1 MGEVRK
7 LQKKLRQIE
16 NLELKVSLTP
26 EEAVKVSKKEELRR
40 RLAELLLQLS
50 GPQQTQCI
58 VGEEEDKMKRQIDIR
73 AEHHPNSTPA
83 AKLPR
88 EDRQKKEDKSE
99 SRTEEDIKE
108 KEGGEQ
114 SQKLP
119 DPDAEFTSF
128 KASWEKAKFRLRTL
142 KGHSDIITCVAA
154 VDNLVISGSRDTTVK
169 VWHVPTAT
177 EQRNLGG
184 HSGGVTC
191 ISTPPAEHC
200 RKLASALHLSEKER
214 FIISG
219 STDCCVRIWT
229 LTSGQCVKSIYT
241 FNAVTS
247 LCFIAEW
254 EGYIVTGSDA
264 GKLQVWDWLSQENR
278 QSVNAHLDA
287 VTTLQSQGPLVFS
300 GSTDGSVCVWVV
312 CDRAA
317 DPLNQLHQWGS
328 EVTGCSRVDEVN
340 GSLRLSARG
349 DHVFLANGRS
359 SIRVLNWRTGTM
371 RRLTNHSS
379 TAGVTDCVNQIPGVL
394 IGSCS
399 DLASGDNTLN
409 LFSLPQCRY
418 LVSLTSSDVPRI
430 LCFAWWLTP
439 SGGHRWVTGGCE
451 LTVWEQLPGNVKKR
465 GDVNARRD
473 SRLDGLLAESDG
485 DSQEESEDDDEDEDS
500 TANDAPDA
508 EEVSGSSWLRCV
520 LQ

>member
-1 MGEVRK
+1 
-7 LQKKLRQIE
+7 
-16 NLELKVSLTP
+16 
-26 EEAVKVSKKEELRR
+26 
-40 RLAELLLQLS
+40 
-50 GPQQTQCI
+50 
-58 VGEEEDKMKRQIDIR
+58 MKRQVETGT
-73 AEHHPNSTPA
+73 EHHTDHTPA
-83 AKLPR
+83 VKLAR
-88 EDRQKKEDKSE
+88 EDHREKQDKGKSGA
-99 SRTEEDIKE
+99 EEEIKE
-108 KEGGEQ
+108 REGGGQ
-114 SQKLP
+114 SQRLP
-119 DPDAEFTSF
+119 DPDTEFSSL
-128 KASWEKAKFRLRTL
+128 KALWEKAKFRLRIL

-191 ISTPPAEHC
+191 VNTPPSEYC
-200 RKLASALHLSEKER
+200 RKLASALHLSETER
-214 FIISG
+214 FILSG

-229 LTSGQCVKSIYT
+229 LSSGQCVKSIYT

-264 GKLQVWDWLSQENR
+264 GKLQVWDWLSQENC

-287 VTTLQSQGPLVFS
+287 VTTLQSHGPLVFS
-300 GSTDGSVCVWVV
+300 GSTDGSVCVWEV
-312 CDRAA
+312 CDGAVE
-317 DPLNQLHQWGS
+317 PLNQLQQWGS

-340 GSLRLSARG
+340 GRLRLSARG
-349 DHVFLANGRS
+349 DHIFLANGRS

-394 IGSCS
+394 VGSCF
-399 DLASGDNTLN
+399 DLTSGESTLN

-418 LVSLTSSDVPRI
+418 LVSISSSDLPRL
-430 LCFAWWLTP
+430 LCFAAWVTP
-439 SGGHRWVTGGCE
+439 SGGHRWVTGGRE

-465 GDVNARRD
+465 GDVNVRRD
-473 SRLDGLLAESDG
+473 SRLDSTLAESDG
-485 DSQEESEDDDEDEDS
+485 DSQEESEDDDEDEDEES
-500 TANDAPDA
+500 TASDG

>member
-16 NLELKVSLTP
+16 NLELKLSLTP
-26 EEAVKVSKKEELRR
+26 EEAVKVSKKEELRS
-40 RLAELLLQLS
+40 RLAELLLHLS
-50 GPQQTQCI
+50 GLQQTHGI
-58 VGEEEDKMKRQIDIR
+58 VGEEEDKMKRQVETGT
-73 AEHHPNSTPA
+73 EHHTDHTPA
-83 AKLPR
+83 VKLAR
-88 EDRQKKEDKSE
+88 EDHREKQDKGKSGV
-99 SRTEEDIKE
+99 EEEIKE
-108 KEGGEQ
+108 REGGGQ
-114 SQKLP
+114 SQRLP
-119 DPDAEFTSF
+119 DPDTEFSSL
-128 KASWEKAKFRLRTL
+128 KALWEKAKFRLRIL

-191 ISTPPAEHC
+191 VNTPPSEYC
-200 RKLASALHLSEKER
+200 RKLASALHLSETER
-214 FIISG
+214 FILSG

-229 LTSGQCVKSIYT
+229 LSSGQCVKSIYT

-264 GKLQVWDWLSQENR
+264 GKLQVWDWLSQENC

-287 VTTLQSQGPLVFS
+287 VTTLQSHGPLVFS
-300 GSTDGSVCVWVV
+300 GSTDGSVCVWEV
-312 CDRAA
+312 CDGAVE
-317 DPLNQLHQWGS
+317 PLNQLQQWGS

-340 GSLRLSARG
+340 GRLRLSARG
-349 DHVFLANGRS
+349 DHIFLANGRS

-394 IGSCS
+394 VGSCF
-399 DLASGDNTLN
+399 DLTSGESTLN

-418 LVSLTSSDVPRI
+418 LVSISSSDLPRL
-430 LCFAWWLTP
+430 LCFAAWVTP
-439 SGGHRWVTGGCE
+439 SGGHRWVTGGRE

-465 GDVNARRD
+465 GDVNVRRD
-473 SRLDGLLAESDG
+473 SRLDSTLAESDG
-485 DSQEESEDDDEDEDS
+485 DSQEESEDDDEDEDEES
-500 TANDAPDA
+500 TASDG
-508 EEVSGSSWLRCV
+508 EEVSGSSWLLRCV